1 MLLFLLP
8 FLAAAD
14 GGVSN
19 DDAAIP
25 PPEQVCAD
33 VGLSAMLAE
42 TSLDQRGV
50 QTLELK
56 GPETG
61 FSGAEFQFMSFRS
74 ARRVAVQLR
83 FSGRTPLSGKAAKA
97 SLSGPN
103 HQTLRVVEVLDVV
116 PESGTEATQIIVE
129 AEAQAHEARGVY
141 TLEIQDAE
149 GTRLLVLPGVRFPP
163 I

>member
-14 GGVSN
+14 GGVS
-19 DDAAIP
+19 DDDTATP

-33 VGLSAMLAE
+33 VGLSTMLAE
-42 TSLDQRGV
+42 TILDQRGV

-61 FSGAEFQFMSFRS
+61 SSGAEFQSISFRS
-74 ARRVAVQLR
+74 ARRVAVRLE
-83 FSGRTPLSGKAAKA
+83 FSGRSSLSGKAAKA

-103 HQTLRVVEVLDVV
+103 HQTLRVVEVLDVAS
-116 PESGTEATQIIVE
+116 ESGTETAQIIVE

-141 TLEIQDAE
+141 TLELQDAE
-149 GTRLLVLPGVRFPP
+149 GTRLLVLPGVRFPS